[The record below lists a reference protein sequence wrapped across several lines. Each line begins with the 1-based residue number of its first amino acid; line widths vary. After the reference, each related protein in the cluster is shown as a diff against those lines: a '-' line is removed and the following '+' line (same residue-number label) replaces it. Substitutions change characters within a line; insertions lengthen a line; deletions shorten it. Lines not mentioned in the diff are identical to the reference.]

1 MWNYEKMS
9 KKRVQ
14 CEIINRLLS
23 FLASIRYN
31 HRVIKKKEIMV
42 LNAVERKIDQYVS
55 ELDDAYVASLYRK
68 LPHGKRLRT
77 KLILKIAGSDLKV
90 VKTAATVE
98 MIHAASLLHDDVID
112 DAYTRRGVVS
122 LNASAG
128 NKTAIMMGD
137 ILYSKAFFELCSIS
151 PEVAKVVSNA
161 VVQLSLG
168 ELADVELSK
177 KFHTNREAYL
187 KMVYQKTAS
196 LMEASAESAAILAGK
211 PRNAYRKYGHNLGM
225 AFQMIDDILDI
236 TSDSKTL
243 GKPALHD
250 FLEGKVT
257 LPYMYL
263 YEVLAEEDREY
274 LLSLYRKRLSAD
286 EALWIQSAMRKYEI
300 IEKSYFEAKE
310 LIVEVIKLMESLG
323 EKDLSNIAKEMIERE
338 F

>member
-1 MWNYEKMS
+1 M
-9 KKRVQ
+9 
-14 CEIINRLLS
+14 I
-23 FLASIRYN
+23 
-31 HRVIKKKEIMV
+31 
-42 LNAVERKIDQYVS
+42 NAVERKINQYVS
-55 ELDDAYVASLYRK
+55 ELDDAYVSSLYRK
-68 LPHGKRLRT
+68 LPSGKRLRT

-112 DAYTRRGVVS
+112 DANTRRGIIS
-122 LNASAG
+122 LNASSG

-137 ILYSKAFFELCSIS
+137 ILYSKAFLELCNIS

-177 KFHTNREAYL
+177 KFHTNRDAYL
-187 KMVYQKTAS
+187 KMLYQKTAS
-196 LMEASAESAAILAGK
+196 LMEASAEAAAILAGK

-236 TSDSKTL
+236 TADSKTL

-250 FLEGKVT
+250 FEEGKVT

-263 YEVLAEEDREY
+263 YEALEDEDRAY
-274 LLSLYRKRLSAD
+274 LLTLYKKRLNAD
-286 EALWIQSAMRKYEI
+286 EALWIKSAMKKYAI
-300 IEKSYFEAKE
+300 IEKSYFEAKD

-323 EKDLSNIAKEMIERE
+323 EDDLSNIAKEMIERE

>member
-1 MWNYEKMS
+1 MRKKSIKYEK
-9 KKRVQ
+9 
-14 CEIINRLLS
+14 INTFLS

-31 HRVIKKKEIMV
+31 QLVIKKKEKMV
-42 LNAVERKIDQYVS
+42 LNAVERKIEQYIS
-55 ELDDAYVASLYRK
+55 ELDDAHVSSLYRK
-68 LPHGKRLRT
+68 LPHGKRLRS
-77 KLILKIAGSDLKV
+77 KLILKIAGSSLKV

-112 DAYTRRGVVS
+112 DANIRRGIIS

-128 NKTAIMMGD
+128 DKTAIMMGD

-177 KFHTNREAYL
+177 KFHTNRNAYL
-187 KMVYQKTAS
+187 KMLYQKTAS

-211 PRNAYRKYGHNLGM
+211 PRDAYRKYGHNLGI

-250 FLEGKVT
+250 FKEGKVT
-257 LPYMYL
+257 LPYIYL
-263 YEVLAEEDREY
+263 YEKLNIQEQ
-274 LLSLYRKRLSAD
+274 KRLVLLHKKKLTVKD
-286 EALWIQSAMRKYEI
+286 EKWIKRKMKEYGV
-300 IEKSYFEAKE
+300 IEKSYNEAKV
-310 LIVEVIKLMESLG
+310 LILEAISLMESLG
-323 EKDLSNIAKEMIERE
+323 ESDLSTIAKEMIERE